1 MHIHFHLSPTT
12 HLAVVRLAFAP
23 SQLTQL
29 NDRSFACNLLSPSA
43 VSPLQLTTSA
53 HPCPAF
59 TFRLP
64 PSSGFSAPVSRCF
77 LFLPCIL
84 RLLSS
89 PSSCTSGYS
98 AFCSSFRPSIG
109 SASQWLSQRP
119 ALASRLLQIFP
130 FHPVWFPIQS
140 FRFCLF
146 SLLFVS
152 FQSSLLRSHSRSTG
166 ARFSSP
172 SSPPVPSRV
181 CSCRSLPFVHI
192 RFRAH
197 LLGFC
202 FFLSLHPGFP
212 SQSVLRC
219 PSFHQRFRLFPCVT
233 FRSWYSAF
241 LQFLFPLL
249 KFRLTGATPSADLP
263 LRIAPSSSAAP
274 LGFRFRFRYSS
285 SGDTP

>member
-1 MHIHFHLSPTT
+1 MHIPFSSTT

-29 NDRSFACNLLSPSA
+29 NDRSFACNLFSPST

-53 HPCPAF
+53 HPFPVF

-64 PSSGFSAPVSRCF
+64 PSSGLSSPVSRGF

-84 RLLSS
+84 RFLSS
-89 PSSCTSGYS
+89 PSPCTCGYS
-98 AFCSSFRPSIG
+98 ASCSSFQPSIG

-119 ALASRLLQIFP
+119 DLSSRILRIFP

-152 FQSSLLRSHSRSTG
+152 FRSSLSRSHSRSSG

-181 CSCRSLPFVHI
+181 CPCRSLPFVHV
-192 RFRAH
+192 RFRASATQLPF
-197 LLGFC
+197 LL
-202 FFLSLHPGFP
+202 FP
-212 SQSVLRC
+212 SSR
-219 PSFHQRFRLFPCVT
+219 
-233 FRSWYSAF
+233 
-241 LQFLFPLL
+241 FPLSVG
-249 KFRLTGATPSADLP
+249 TSGADLP
-263 LRIAPSSSAAP
+263 PLFPPVSMRQFRIPVLSFPAIPFPAIEVSPHRCYFFRRPFTRDHSLV
-274 LGFRFRFRYSS
+274 LGRLPWLSL
-285 SGDTP
+285 

>member
-1 MHIHFHLSPTT
+1 M
-12 HLAVVRLAFAP
+12 
-23 SQLTQL
+23 
-29 NDRSFACNLLSPSA
+29 
-43 VSPLQLTTSA
+43 TTSA
-53 HPCPAF
+53 HPFPVF

-64 PSSGFSAPVSRCF
+64 PSSGLSSPVSRGF

-84 RLLSS
+84 RFLSS
-89 PSSCTSGYS
+89 PSPCTSGYS
-98 AFCSSFRPSIG
+98 ASCSSFQPSIG

-119 ALASRLLQIFP
+119 AFSSRSLRIFP

-146 SLLFVS
+146 SSLFVS
-152 FQSSLLRSHSRSTG
+152 FRSSLLRSHSRSTG
-166 ARFSSP
+166 ARFSAP

-181 CSCRSLPFVHI
+181 CPCRSLPFVHV
-192 RFRAH
+192 RFRA
-197 LLGFC
+197 LLLSFC

-212 SQSVLRC
+212 SQLVLRC
-219 PSFHQRFRLFPCVT
+219 QSFRWPFRLFPCVS
-233 FRSWYSAF
+233 FQPWYSAS
-241 LQFLFPLL
+241 LQLSFPLL
-249 KFRLTGATPSADLP
+249 MFRLTGATPSADLP

>member
-1 MHIHFHLSPTT
+1 M
-12 HLAVVRLAFAP
+12 
-23 SQLTQL
+23 
-29 NDRSFACNLLSPSA
+29 
-43 VSPLQLTTSA
+43 TTSA
-53 HPCPAF
+53 HPFPVF

-64 PSSGFSAPVSRCF
+64 PSSGLSSPVSRGF

-84 RLLSS
+84 RFLSS
-89 PSSCTSGYS
+89 PSSCTCGYS
-98 AFCSSFRPSIG
+98 ASCSSFQPSIG

-119 ALASRLLQIFP
+119 ALSSRILRIFP

-146 SLLFVS
+146 SSLFVS
-152 FQSSLLRSHSRSTG
+152 FRSSLLRSHSRSTG

-181 CSCRSLPFVHI
+181 CSCRSLPFVHV

-219 PSFHQRFRLFPCVT
+219 PSFRWSFRLLPCAS
-233 FRSWYSAF
+233 FQPWYSAS

-249 KFRLTGATPSADLP
+249 KFRLTGATSSADLS
-263 LRIAPSSSAAP
+263 LRIAPSSSAAC
-274 LGFRFRFRYSS
+274 LGFRFRLRYSG

>member
-53 HPCPAF
+53 HPFPAF

-64 PSSGFSAPVSRCF
+64 PSSGLSTPVSRGF

-84 RLLSS
+84 QLLSS
-89 PSSCTSGYS
+89 PSSCTYGYS

-152 FQSSLLRSHSRSTG
+152 FRSSLLRSHSRSTG
-166 ARFSSP
+166 ARFSPLRLLRFLLAYAHAARFLSYTSGLEHFYSASVSSFPFIPVSP
-172 SSPPVPSRV
+172 HSRY
-181 CSCRSLPFVHI
+181 SG
-192 RFRAH
+192 AH
-197 LLGFC
+197 LSAG
-202 FFLSLHPGFP
+202 LSACLH
-212 SQSVLRC
+212 
-219 PSFHQRFRLFPCVT
+219 
-233 FRSWYSAF
+233 A
-241 LQFLFPLL
+241 
-249 KFRLTGATPSADLP
+249 
-263 LRIAPSSSAAP
+263 
-274 LGFRFRFRYSS
+274 
-285 SGDTP
+285 

>member
-1 MHIHFHLSPTT
+1 M
-12 HLAVVRLAFAP
+12 
-23 SQLTQL
+23 
-29 NDRSFACNLLSPSA
+29 
-43 VSPLQLTTSA
+43 TTSA
-53 HPCPAF
+53 HPFPAS
-59 TFRLP
+59 TFRLL
-64 PSSGFSAPVSRCF
+64 PSSGLSTPVSRGF
-77 LFLPCIL
+77 IFLPCTL

-89 PSSCTSGYS
+89 PSSCTCGYS
-98 AFCSSFRPSIG
+98 AFCSSFQPSIG

-119 ALASRLLQIFP
+119 ALASRLLRIFP

-172 SSPPVPSRV
+172 SSPPVPFRV
-181 CSCRSLPFVHI
+181 CPCRSLSFVHVQ
-192 RFRAH
+192 FRAV
-197 LLGFC
+197 LLSLC

-219 PSFHQRFRLFPCVT
+219 PSFRWSYRLLPCVS
-233 FRSWYSAF
+233 FQPWYSAS

-249 KFRLTGATPSADLP
+249 KFRLTGATSSADLP
-263 LRIAPSSSAAP
+263 RQDFSFCPRP
-274 LGFRFRFRYSS
+274 LALAFALG
-285 SGDTP
+285 SGTPARVIHPEN

>member
-29 NDRSFACNLLSPSA
+29 NDRSFACNLFSPSA

-53 HPCPAF
+53 HPFPAS

-64 PSSGFSAPVSRCF
+64 HSPGLSTPVSRGF
-77 LFLPCIL
+77 IFLPCIL

-89 PSSCTSGYS
+89 PSPCTYGYS
-98 AFCSSFRPSIG
+98 ASCSSFQPSIG

-119 ALASRLLQIFP
+119 ALASQLLRIFP

-146 SLLFVS
+146 SSLFVS
-152 FQSSLLRSHSRSTG
+152 FRSSLLRSHSRSTG

-172 SSPPVPSRV
+172 SSPPVPFRV
-181 CSCRSLPFVHI
+181 CPCRSLSFVHV
-192 RFRAH
+192 RFRASTTQP
-197 LLGFC
+197 LLLPFPSSRSPLTVRYSGAN
-202 FFLSLHPGFP
+202 LSASLHACFHAPGPDLGTQP
-212 SQSVLRC
+212 SCNSVHRLL
-219 PSFHQRFRLFPCVT
+219 FRI
-233 FRSWYSAF
+233 
-241 LQFLFPLL
+241 
-249 KFRLTGATPSADLP
+249 TGATSAADLLFP
-263 LRIAPSSSAAP
+263 ARS
-274 LGFRFRFRYSS
+274 
-285 SGDTP
+285 TP